1 MGREVVKQFKLN
13 RLEDATG
20 ISGEGIIAE
29 GIQFSDGRCV
39 LRWLTEITSIG
50 IYDSIDDVEF
60 IHGHDGKTVIEWE
73 Q

>member
-1 MGREVVKQFKLN
+1 MKQFKLN